1 MGVADGLN
9 DRRHAYGLDARFIS
23 AGGPRYRGLPFTDSL
38 FGRFSATS
46 EQMDGYY
53 TNRFLASNP
62 EVDHRDIQ
70 NLRGALRFTPGE
82 NWTIDFTAQL
92 GREDS
97 GN

>member
-1 MGVADGLN
+1 
-9 DRRHAYGLDARFIS
+9 
-23 AGGPRYRGLPFTDSL
+23 
-38 FGRFSATS
+38 
-46 EQMDGYY
+46 MDGYY